1 MHPGDGAAQVW
12 LHKDAWSPPPLGSLS
27 RLVAED
33 CEPARPLGSWVSTW
47 WLLLVLT
54 ILIP

>member
-12 LHKDAWSPPPLGSLS
+12 LHKDAWRPPPGSLS